1 MEKLDLS
8 FQNNERAKK
17 GSLLISDP
25 FMNDLYFGRSVVLLC
40 EHNNEGTF
48 GFVLNN
54 YVDIDLHKM
63 DETFPDIGARISFGG
78 PMAKENLFFIHS
90 LGKEITESIMI
101 GEDLYYSGNFDE
113 MITLLSKKP
122 ELNSKVRFF
131 VGYSGWGIGQL
142 DDELKEHSWIP
153 VNNIP
158 VEMIMDTTN
167 DKLWANCLE
176 LQGER
181 FKMISKF
188 PKNPSDN

>member
-113 MITLLSKKP
+113 MIALLSKKP

-158 VEMIMDTTN
+158 VEMIMNTSN